1 MAMAALLPWNARP
14 ADKLPVLG
22 DSKAAQGSKP
32 AQKEQAAK
40 PDPGGFD
47 LIISDGMITWNG
59 MKVKIEPTL
68 GHVVDTLRER
78 YAEANIAISP
88 GLSEL
93 RVGDLKLRARNL
105 PEELE
110 AIRVASGS
118 QFEWLGPGSAGPN
131 MGPLGAVDP
140 TTGLPKAAPSES
152 SAGLFVLREPTP
164 TPENQRIVE
173 AFNLSGYVQWLMHN
187 SGPKEAKEDRG
198 RAEDA
203 RMRAAEGGVQEIEK
217 IVAETIEM
225 LKRSH
230 PANVEIPSFRFH
242 HGANLLVVVGTSQE
256 VDVVRKVVTGLPGQA
271 VPRDERLFD
280 LGTPAVTSPE
290 DAFRRRYGLAPSP
303 GQGAAI
309 DGATGLPVSPPGPAP
324 RPVAPPPGSKPRP

>member
-1 MAMAALLPWNARP
+1 MNIFANARRLPPVAALMAMAALLPWNARP

-118 QFEWLGPGSAGPN
+118 PSWGGRRGGGGAGTGGVELGGGKGRGSA
-131 MGPLGAVDP
+131 
-140 TTGLPKAAPSES
+140 
-152 SAGLFVLREPTP
+152 
-164 TPENQRIVE
+164 
-173 AFNLSGYVQWLMHN
+173 W
-187 SGPKEAKEDRG
+187 
-198 RAEDA
+198 
-203 RMRAAEGGVQEIEK
+203 
-217 IVAETIEM
+217 
-225 LKRSH
+225 
-230 PANVEIPSFRFH
+230 
-242 HGANLLVVVGTSQE
+242 
-256 VDVVRKVVTGLPGQA
+256 
-271 VPRDERLFD
+271 
-280 LGTPAVTSPE
+280 
-290 DAFRRRYGLAPSP
+290 
-303 GQGAAI
+303 
-309 DGATGLPVSPPGPAP
+309 PAP
-324 RPVAPPPGSKPRP
+324 VGWGGGGGGGRRQRGGLGGPFPRPPRL